1 MIRKLTSRKLWAWIG
16 ACALL
21 AAGQIDQHTWL
32 YVTVAYMGGQ
42 ALIDAVK
49 HWRNV

>member
-1 MIRKLTSRKLWAWIG
+1 MIRKLMSRKLWAWAG

-21 AAGQIDQHTWL
+21 AGGQIDQQTWL

-42 ALIDAVK
+42 ALIDAV
-49 HWRNV
+49 HRWRDV